1 MNLGAGWGE
10 NLLGGALTGADSR
23 VNGAPMAGEVGVFS
37 REVKGVFD
45 RGGQFENGIEGADGH
60 VAVGS
65 ATEGIRL
72 PVVGCAAEELCS
84 QVIER
89 QREDA
94 CKLLAGDIADLL
106 AGALIEGG

>member
-1 MNLGAGWGE
+1 MDLGAGWGE
-10 NLLGGALTGADSR
+10 NLLGGALTGADGR
-23 VNGAPMAGEVGVFS
+23 VDGAPMAGEVGVFS

-45 RGGQFENGIEGADGH
+45 RGGQFENGIEGADGD

-65 ATEGIRL
+65 ATERITL
-72 PVVGCAAEELCS
+72 PVVGCAAEELGS
-84 QVIER
+84 QVVER

-94 CKLLAGDIADLL
+94 CKLLAGEVADLL